1 MRSKRKGVK
10 KMLFDILYQQEH
22 ELLRKISREKNLFR
36 KFVLAAK
43 LEALSSA
50 FADSIMHAE

>member
-1 MRSKRKGVK
+1 
-10 KMLFDILYQQEH
+10 MLFDILYQQEH